1 MIFKSTRGIAPEKNA
16 AGAIIQGIA
25 SDKGLYVPE
34 SFPRLEKSWEEYAAM
49 DYKALAYQ
57 VLKPY
62 LSEYTEEEL
71 KACIEGAYTGKFEAE
86 DVVPLVPAGGANFLE
101 LFHGPTAAFKDM
113 ALALMPYMMVEAIKK
128 EKENKTVCILVSTS
142 GDTGMAAL
150 KGFED
155 VPGTCIIVFFPD
167 GAVSPVQ
174 EQQMRTATGS
184 NTYVYSIYGNFDDA
198 QTTQKAILN
207 DREFGEEMGKLGYRF
222 SAANSMNVG
231 RLLPQ
236 VAYYVYSYAQMVKE
250 GRVKSGDPINICVP
264 SGNFGNILSAYY
276 AKQMGV
282 PVNKLICASN
292 KNKVLTDFFETGVYD
307 ANRDFYVTN
316 SPSMDII
323 ISSNLE
329 RLLFHLSGGK
339 AEVVRCLMDALAEGK
354 RYEATPEIKEGLKDF
369 AAGFAT
375 EEEIL
380 EAIGK
385 VYREDGYVM
394 DTHTAVAYKVYMD
407 YKAETGDETP
417 TVIASTASPYKFAAS
432 VCKACGFPEAET
444 EFGAIDVLNRE
455 SGVPV
460 PYGLKDLESRKLL
473 HTEAIERAQMK
484 DQVRKVIVERTK

>member
-1 MIFKSTRGIAPEKNA
+1 MIFKSTRGIAPDKNA

-34 SFPRLEKSWEEYAAM
+34 SFPRLAKSWEEYSAM
-49 DYKALAYQ
+49 DYKSLAYE

-62 LSEYTEEEL
+62 LDEYTEEEL
-71 KACIEGAYTGKFEAE
+71 KACIEGAYTNKFQAE
-86 DVVPLVPAGGANFLE
+86 EVVPVVHAGGADFLE
-101 LFHGPTAAFKDM
+101 LYHGPTAAFKDM

-128 EKENKTVCILVSTS
+128 ENENKTVCILVSTS

-174 EQQMRTATGS
+174 ERQMRTATGS
-184 NTYVYSIYGNFDDA
+184 NTYVYSIFGNFDDA

-207 DREFGEEMGKLGYRF
+207 DKEFGEEMGKLGYRF

-236 VAYYVYSYAQMVKE
+236 VAYYVWAYAQMVKN
-250 GRVKSGDPINICVP
+250 GRVKAGDPINICVP

-307 ANRDFYVTN
+307 ANREFFVTN

-329 RLLFHLSGGK
+329 RLLYHLCGGK
-339 AEVVRCLMDALAEGK
+339 ADTVRELMDALASGK
-354 RYEATPEIKEGLKDF
+354 KYEATAEIKEGLKDF
-369 AAGFAT
+369 CAGYAT

-380 EAIGK
+380 ATIGK
-385 VYREDGYVM
+385 VFKEDGYVM
-394 DTHTAVAYKVYMD
+394 DTHTAVAYKVYSD
-407 YKAETGDETP
+407 YREKTGDETP
-417 TVIASTASPYKFAAS
+417 AVIASTASPYKFAAS
-432 VCKACGFPEAET
+432 VCDACGFPKAET
-444 EFGAIDVLNRE
+444 EFEAIEVLSRE
-455 SGVPV
+455 GGLPV
-460 PYGLKDLESRKLL
+460 HYGLKDLESRKLL
-473 HTEAIERAQMK
+473 HTKAIERAEMK
-484 DQVRKVIVERTK
+484 DQVRSVIVERTK